1 MVVKAR
7 ERNEEERELDRRID
21 LVNVVFGAALGGYIG
36 DVLGERDLTEHRGL
50 VLALALVIV
59 VCLLVALRNLM
70 HVLRGTHA
78 GSWKIPASVVAFGLA
93 FFFMIRGDAYLD
105 MTALAPIAI
114 GWTSAFAVVVSA
126 HFLAKPV
133 DE

>member
-1 MVVKAR
+1 MKER
-7 ERNEEERELDRRID
+7 ERSEEERELDRRID

-36 DVLGERDLTEHRGL
+36 DVLGQKDLDEHRAL

-78 GSWKIPASVVAFGLA
+78 GSWKIPAAIVIFGLA
-93 FFFMIRGDAYLD
+93 FFFAIRGDAYLD
-105 MTALAPIAI
+105 MAALTPIAI
-114 GWTSAFAVVVSA
+114 GWASAFIVVVSA
-126 HFLAKPV
+126 HFLVKP
-133 DE
+133 EPE

>member
-1 MVVKAR
+1 MVKAR
-7 ERNEEERELDRRID
+7 ERTEEERELDRRID

-36 DVLGERDLTEHRGL
+36 DVLGGKGLNEHRSL

-78 GSWKIPASVVAFGLA
+78 GSWKIPLSIVIFGMA
-93 FFFMIRGDAYLD
+93 FFFAIRGDAYLD
-105 MTALAPIAI
+105 MAALTPIAI
-114 GWTSAFAVVVSA
+114 GWASAFVVVVCA
-126 HFLAKPV
+126 HFLVKPV
-133 DE
+133 EE